1 MKDIFILPWLF
12 MRICWDQGI
21 HKALEM
27 TWDKI
32 THRAFRTK
40 VKFPHVPPSN
50 SASYLPL
57 LKHQPLVSIVMP
69 VHNSRWLTEAVASV
83 LAQSYRR
90 FELILV
96 DDASTDAAMLK
107 VLEKAAVDQRV
118 KVIRNDRNLGISGA
132 SNAGIAAGAGEYVAF
147 MDHDDLLHP
156 DALALFVRTLNDG
169 READVYYSDEN
180 RIDEAGY
187 VIGITRKCEVSL
199 DLLLS
204 CNAVG
209 HICIM
214 KRDAL
219 RRLGQLNPAYDGAQD
234 HDLVLRAMEQG
245 MSFHHMPYLLYAWRM
260 HQTSMS
266 DGTRKGI
273 LPKSAVSNQQSAIR
287 NPQFLTSPRAWLS
300 GQALIKAYLDRHD
313 IRAEVTDDG
322 FPWYRV
328 RYALPVLSERS
339 GEGGPAKP
347 EEVAIIVPFKD
358 KVACLKVLLKSLK
371 KTSYPHY
378 RLFLVNNRSDR
389 PETLAYLAEVRK
401 DPRVTVLEFDE
412 PFNYSRLYNETVRKI
427 PNEMLLFLNND
438 MEIIRPDWLEAMLE
452 HIHRDKVAAVGC
464 KLIIDERTI
473 QHAGMAFKP
482 SVLFCALNL
491 TDPDEFYTRV
501 QRDVTG
507 VTAACMLIR
516 KSVFERVGGFDEIH
530 FPIGFSDSDLCL
542 KLVKAGYKIMYTP
555 FAVLVHHESQSRLLQ
570 EEGYEMVTLY
580 RRYGGRTPMNDSH
593 YPSQFLDKPT
603 PEEKGRTPSR
613 FEVMRQRLLN
623 TNSSAHAKIG

>member
-12 MRICWDQGI
+12 ARICWDQGI

-32 THRAFRTK
+32 THRAFRAK

-57 LKHQPLVSIVMP
+57 LKLQPLVSIVMP

-83 LAQSYRR
+83 LAQSYRH

-96 DDASTDAAMLK
+96 DDASTDPATLKAIGAA
-107 VLEKAAVDQRV
+107 AADGRV
-118 KVIRNDRNLGISGA
+118 KAIRNDRNLGISEA

-156 DALALFVRTLNDG
+156 DALALFVRTLND
-169 READVYYSDEN
+169 RRDADVFYSDEN
-180 RIDEAGY
+180 RIDESGY
-187 VIGITRKCEVSL
+187 IIGVTRKCEVSL

-209 HICIM
+209 HLCIV
-214 KRDAL
+214 RREAL
-219 RRLGQLNPAYDGAQD
+219 RRLGPLNSVYDGAQD
-234 HDLVLRAMEQG
+234 HDLVLRALEQG
-245 MSFHHMPYLLYAWRM
+245 MKFQHLPYLLYGWRM
-260 HQTSMS
+260 HKQSMS
-266 DGTRKGI
+266 DGTRKVI
-273 LPKSAVSNQQSAIR
+273 LPKSVVSHQPSAIS
-287 NPQFLTSPRAWLS
+287 NPQFLTYPRAWLS
-300 GQALIKAYLDRHD
+300 GQALIKAYLDRHG
-313 IRAEVTDDG
+313 IRAEVTGEG

-328 RYALPVLSERS
+328 RYALPALPERS
-339 GEGGPAKP
+339 DAGGPAKL

-358 KVACLKVLLKSLK
+358 KAVRLKVLLESLK

-378 RLFLVNNRSDR
+378 RLVLVNNRSES
-389 PETLAYLAEVRK
+389 PATLAFLNEARR
-401 DPRVTVLEFDE
+401 DPRVTVMDFDE
-412 PFNYSRLYNETVRKI
+412 PFNYSRLHNEIVKRI
-427 PNEMLLFLNND
+427 SNELLLFLNND

-464 KLIIDERTI
+464 KLIIDGRTI

-501 QRDVTG
+501 QRDVSG

-516 KSVFERVGGFDEIH
+516 KSAYERVGGFDEIH
-530 FPIGFSDSDLCL
+530 FPIGFSDSDLCM
-542 KLVKAGYKIMYTP
+542 KLLQADYKIMYTP
-555 FAVLVHHESQSRLLQ
+555 FAVLVHHESQSRQLQ
-570 EEGYEMVTLY
+570 EEGYEMVTLFQ
-580 RRYGGRTPMNDSH
+580 RYGGRTPMHDHH
-593 YPSQFLDKPT
+593 YPSQFIDKPI
-603 PEEKGRTPSR
+603 PEGKGPMPSR
-613 FEVMRQRLLN
+613 FEVMRRRVLEGRRL
-623 TNSSAHAKIG
+623 